1 MKRAKQMRQIDSA
14 FDIWTA
20 KGKTR
25 QYKKVK
31 VTLAVKD
38 YSGAW
43 HYSWFCRPNGEPHGH
58 VIVTDAE
65 TDEAMELTFI
75 TAKNTIDKVLAD
87 GVEQLKKQGCKK
99 I

>member
-1 MKRAKQMRQIDSA
+1 MKRAKQMRQIDPA

-20 KGKTR
+20 KGKVR

-31 VTLAVKD
+31 IILAVQD
-38 YSGAW
+38 FGGAW

-58 VIVTDAE
+58 VIITDKQ
-65 TDEAMELTFI
+65 TPEALQLSFE

-87 GVEQLKKQGCKK
+87 GVKQLKKQGGKK

>member
-1 MKRAKQMRQIDSA
+1 MKRATKMRGIDPS
-14 FDIWTA
+14 FDIWEA
-20 KGKTR
+20 KCKTR

-31 VTLAVKD
+31 ITLAKQD
-38 YSGAW
+38 FDGAW

-65 TDEAMELTFI
+65 TDEAMELSFI

-87 GVEQLKKQGCKK
+87 GVKQLKKQGGKK